1 MSNFKVGEKVVAKD
15 TSTIN
20 GCFPFGIK
28 AKEIYEIE
36 EVSNC
41 KKCGIELL
49 ALKNVD
55 SGSPKRCECGIFG
68 RSNDFYSWRFR
79 KLDHQFSEDVI
90 AEIIKQV
97 KEESL
102 TLSN

>member
-1 MSNFKVGEKVVAKD
+1 MSNFKVGEKVVCVRGA
-15 TSTIN
+15 N
-20 GCFPFGIK
+20 GLK
-28 AKEIYEIE
+28 EKEIYTIE
-36 EVSNC
+36 YIDNC
-41 KKCGIELL
+41 ICGNCSFSIIED
-49 ALKNVD
+49 AIKNKIDGTRCGCGKISWNKSLWD
-55 SGSPKRCECGIFG
+55 SS
-68 RSNDFYSWRFR
+68 RFR